1 MLKRSR
7 AVILVLLLFSYSC
20 GEKQQATENK
30 RKEIKV
36 LPSQYQKADIVG
48 VWNVFHVEITKGRY
62 KESSKNPI
70 LYKTNYL
77 NDSLVIEFKND
88 STFSINQQIAGNWVF
103 KNDSI
108 EITNKGNSIFP
119 LNINSTYQIHKGYFG
134 KNWYLYT
141 NFYNKKGE
149 VSHSI
154 RIVAKKGVPK

>member
-7 AVILVLLLFSYSC
+7 TVILILLLFSYSC
-20 GEKQQATENK
+20 VEKQQATET
-30 RKEIKV
+30 KV
-36 LPSQYQKADIVG
+36 FPSQYQINDVVG

-77 NDSLVIEFKND
+77 NDSLIIEFRD
-88 STFSINQQIAGNWVF
+88 DFTFSINQQMAGNWFF

-108 EITNKGNSIFP
+108 KIINKANNVFP

-141 NFYNKKGE
+141 NFYDKNGE
-149 VSHSI
+149 VSHSL
-154 RIVAKKGVPK
+154 RIVAKRGVPK